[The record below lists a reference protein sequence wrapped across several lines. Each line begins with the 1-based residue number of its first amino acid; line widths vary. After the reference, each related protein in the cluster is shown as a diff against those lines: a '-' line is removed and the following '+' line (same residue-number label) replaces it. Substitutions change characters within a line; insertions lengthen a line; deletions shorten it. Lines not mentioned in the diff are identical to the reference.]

1 MCRAKRRKLKHSLF
15 RDVSIRKKLIFSY
28 VLVVLLPVLLV
39 GSTLTKSMRQL
50 ALDWALH
57 EATVNVD
64 RVKKRITDV
73 MRISIVISNK
83 FFIDRSLEAIL
94 ERDYPSTLDVVKA
107 YWDYRTLDEY
117 PNLYNEISMIKV
129 YSTNQT
135 LLENW
140 RIMKVTPEILQ
151 LPWYQTALKDKGK
164 INWAYISFPEI
175 ERSYFSLIRSITGI
189 KPVGVLT
196 ISLNPDFLHEI
207 LKQESFATLLMDD
220 QGYIVAASERELVD
234 KTAEM
239 VMSGEIIGEDKVQE
253 IYYRGTLC
261 KVISGRISPEENY
274 GSLWIVSIFPV
285 AQIVDK
291 ANRASRLG
299 LTIIGTSLVLSFLLI
314 ILFSRVLSER
324 IQILSSGTHR
334 VASGDLNYSLVIE
347 GDDEIGQLSKDL
359 NLMVRSIQDLLTE
372 VYEINLQ
379 KKELEIEQRDIK
391 LKMLANQINPHF
403 LFNVLETI
411 RMKAHSNGQEEIA
424 QIVKMLGKILRCNLE
439 MNNELVPLVT
449 ELELVLCYLQIQK
462 FRFGDKLEYHLEV
475 AADTEEYPVLPLTIQ
490 PLVENAV
497 VHGLE
502 KKEGKGLVTI
512 NIFFSDQQLH
522 ILVKDDGVG
531 MERKKLESL
540 VAELDNGVQRKDRG
554 KHIGVKN
561 TYQRLHLF
569 YGEDF
574 HFRIES
580 RLHQGTEVE
589 ILLPW
594 ER

>member
-1 MCRAKRRKLKHSLF
+1 MCGRQRRKLNRGWFK
-15 RDVSIRKKLIFSY
+15 DISIRKKLIFSY
-28 VLVVLLPVLLV
+28 VLVVFLPVLLV
-39 GSTLTKSMRQL
+39 GLTLTKSMRQL

-57 EATVNVD
+57 EATANVD

-83 FFIDRSLEAIL
+83 FFIDRSLESLL
-94 ERDYPSTLDVVKA
+94 ERQYPSTWDVVKT

-151 LPWYQTALKDKGK
+151 LRWYQTALKDKGK
-164 INWAYISFPEI
+164 INWAYIRFPEI
-175 ERSYFSLIRSITGI
+175 ERAYYSLIRSITGI

-220 QGYIVAASERELVD
+220 QGYIVAASERELVG
-234 KTAEM
+234 KNTEE
-239 VMSGEIIGEDKVQE
+239 VMLGKIIVDDMVQE

-274 GSLWIVSIFPV
+274 GSLRIASIFPV

-299 LTIIGTSLVLSFLLI
+299 LTIIGASLVLSFLLI
-314 ILFSRVLSER
+314 MLLSRVLSER
-324 IQILSSGTHR
+324 IQILSSGTHQ
-334 VASGDLNYSLVIE
+334 VASGDLNYSLAIE
-347 GDDEIGQLSKDL
+347 GDDEIGQLSMDL

-379 KKELEIEQRDIK
+379 KKELEIEQQDIK

-411 RMKAHSNGQEEIA
+411 RMKAHSNGEEEIA
-424 QIVKMLGKILRCNLE
+424 QIVKMLGKILRRNLE
-439 MNNELVPLVT
+439 MDNELVPLT
-449 ELELVLCYLQIQK
+449 AELELVICYLKIQK
-462 FRFGDKLEYHLEV
+462 FRFGEKLEYRLE
-475 AADTEEYPVLPLTIQ
+475 AAAETKEYPVLPLIIQ

-512 NIFFSDQQLH
+512 NVYFSDQHLH
-522 ILVKDDGVG
+522 ILVQDNGVG
-531 MERKKLESL
+531 MEHTKLESL
-540 VAELDNGVQRKDRG
+540 VAGLNNGAQRENKQ
-554 KHIGVKN
+554 KHIGIKN
-561 TYQRLHLF
+561 THQRLRLF
-569 YGEDF
+569 YGEAF
-574 HFRIES
+574 GFRIDS
-580 RLHQGTEVE
+580 RLNQGTEVE
-589 ILLPW
+589 IMLPR